1 MCCRKKNIRPSRAAG
16 AAKASGEGKPA
27 SPSAAAEKREHRP
40 ISQGRN
46 NPLKTGRSGQ
56 AITEYALLSVVMTLG
71 VLFMGTSF
79 FPAFVNAF
87 QRYFDSF
94 YILINLP
101 IP

>member
-1 MCCRKKNIRPSRAAG
+1 MRCGKKNIRPSQEAG
-16 AAKASGEGKPA
+16 AAKPA
-27 SPSAAAEKREHRP
+27 SPSTEAKRSEQP
-40 ISQGRN
+40 TIIEGAKKT
-46 NPLKTGRSGQ
+46 LTTGRSGQ

>member
-1 MCCRKKNIRPSRAAG
+1 MCCRKKNIRPSRTAG
-16 AAKASGEGKPA
+16 AAKPT
-27 SPSAAAEKREHRP
+27 SPSAAAEKREHRAR
-40 ISQGRN
+40 IEGKN
-46 NPLKTGRSGQ
+46 KPLKAGRSGQ